1 MEVTTVLQQLQLQVQ
16 RLQLGFVDIRY
27 KTVYC
32 NRRCEGALWYTVED
46 GQQIPI
52 KQNALRGYA
61 DRLEVVS
68 LQRRGKETDKLQFT
82 LNCGDLH
89 YVLEAGADS
98 EFAQSLV
105 YSLAILP
112 LEQLRQPIIIQPE
125 PGEDSAVLFARIR
138 TSDYRRVFVERNK
151 LGNYPAVLEQVIHAV
166 EQVGT
171 PLSPTSPSSNRVEP
185 QRSTPRVAVKEAEA
199 PVPAP
204 VSSTEELSPDDAAPA
219 TSNKRTTSTAATA
232 KPSAS
237 PPAAATP
244 ETKTNGKSQRSQ
256 SSTSKAA
263 QTAGFP
269 PASKEPSP
277 PQTTQP
283 DTPPPDPVTRFQSI
297 ATWTGHKPSQL
308 RAIAK
313 AARLPASSADLLPEQ
328 QNTMRDVIFVDWAVK
343 YPVWEHTSDCLEA
356 YREVVVSL
364 PPQVTD
370 ARIWEAWKSE
380 ITHRLTVHQ
389 QRMSA

>member
-1 MEVTTVLQQLQLQVQ
+1 MEVTTVLQQLQHQVE
-16 RLQLGFVDIRY
+16 RLHLGFVDIRY

-52 KQNALRGYA
+52 RQNALRGYA

-68 LQRRGKETDKLQFT
+68 LQRRGKDTDKLQFT

-89 YVLEAGADS
+89 YVLEAGSDS

-105 YSLAILP
+105 YSLAVLT

-151 LGNYPAVLEQVIHAV
+151 LGDYPAVLEQVIHAV
-166 EQVGT
+166 ERVGT
-171 PLSPTSPSSNRVEP
+171 PPSPAAPSTNRVEP
-185 QRSTPRVAVKEAEA
+185 QRSTPRVTAKEADA

-204 VSSTEELSPDDAAPA
+204 VSSGAERIPDDDAPA
-219 TSNKRTTSTAATA
+219 ASGKHTTSTAATA
-232 KPSAS
+232 KLSAS
-237 PPAAATP
+237 PPAAASP
-244 ETKTNGKSQRSQ
+244 GTKANGKSQRSQ
-256 SSTSKAA
+256 SSTRKAVQA
-263 QTAGFP
+263 ADHP
-269 PASKEPSP
+269 PESQEPSP
-277 PQTTQP
+277 PQTTAQP
-283 DTPPPDPVTRFQSI
+283 DTPPPDPVTRFQAI

-343 YPVWEHTSDCLEA
+343 YPVWEHTSDCLDA

-364 PPQVTD
+364 PQATD

-380 ITHRLTVHQ
+380 ITHRLTVQQ